1 MFEAATIGQWR
12 GHDVAVAQG
21 HKIGGL
27 EAVYVDTRT
36 GLPSFGTVKAG
47 MPGRHR
53 LVLVPVDR
61 AAVGPG
67 YLKVCY
73 DTKQVNDAPP
83 GDTDG
88 ELPAAGEEAIFKHYG
103 LTYEPGAGG
112 ERRLACR

>member
-1 MFEAATIGQWR
+1 MFEAATIREWR

-27 EAVYVDTRT
+27 EAVCVDTRT

-47 MPGRHR
+47 TPARHR

-73 DTKQVNDAPP
+73 DRKQVKDAPSS
-83 GDTDG
+83 DTDG
-88 ELPAAGEEAIFKHYG
+88 EVPAACEEAIFKHYG
-103 LTYEPGAGG
+103 LTCEPGAGG
-112 ERRLACR
+112 ERRWACR